1 MSTRQ
6 CQAVYSIR
14 MVTHH
19 PETQSF
25 DLTVDGQHCYVR
37 YVMHGPV
44 MALTSTQVPAAVGGR
59 GIAAELVK
67 AALDYASAQQLKIQ
81 PVCSYVVTYLQRHPE
96 YQTLVAAH

>member
-1 MSTRQ
+1 
-6 CQAVYSIR
+6 
-14 MVTHH
+14 
-19 PETQSF
+19 
-25 DLTVDGQHCYVR
+25 
-37 YVMHGPV
+37 MHGPV

-67 AALDYASAQQLKIQ
+67 AALDYAGAQQLKIQ